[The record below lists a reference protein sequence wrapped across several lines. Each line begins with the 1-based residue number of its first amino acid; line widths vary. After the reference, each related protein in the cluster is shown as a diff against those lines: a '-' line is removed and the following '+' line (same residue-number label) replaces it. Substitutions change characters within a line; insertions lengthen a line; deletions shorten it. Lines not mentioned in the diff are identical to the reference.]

1 MLSETLFFFSSWI
14 LGPLNYNPPLFKP
27 TIITR
32 HSLTISVMRLRYYWT
47 HTIYPCILV
56 GTENMTIVLISPH
69 LGFFT
74 RLPVSEFF
82 ASSAVSSISRAFSLI
97 FLKKKKKWL
106 SPVQVHVLWGGHS
119 RNWPLLH
126 EVLQLEPTLT
136 HHGHSPSG
144 IHFSFVSSK
153 SRCNLFHFRRIT
165 VCQITLETR
174 LFDF

>member
-27 TIITR
+27 TNITR

-56 GTENMTIVLISPH
+56 GTENMIVVLISPH

-97 FLKKKKKWL
+97 FLKKKKKMTFTCTGSCSLRRTFEKLASASRGSTVRADAGSSRPFSEWH
-106 SPVQVHVLWGGHS
+106 PFFFCKFQV
-119 RNWPLLH
+119 
-126 EVLQLEPTLT
+126 EV
-136 HHGHSPSG
+136 
-144 IHFSFVSSK
+144 
-153 SRCNLFHFRRIT
+153 
-165 VCQITLETR
+165 
-174 LFDF
+174 